1 MIKMLTLD
9 VIIFLVSCVV
19 LVFAGS
25 WLVKSL
31 SKIAYFLH
39 MSEFVIGFIVM
50 AFSTSIPELFVGI
63 TSAMAKN
70 SALALGTV
78 IGANIADLTFVI
90 GIAIILAGNI
100 KIESKKTQKDALYM
114 VFIAALPIV
123 LMLVGNELSRID
135 GLILIT
141 VFLFY
146 MYHLIKERR
155 GFKKEVEERVKH
167 WDIVLNVVIFIL
179 SLVLLFLSA
188 NFVVD
193 YATKISLE
201 LLLPPILVGLFIIAI
216 GTTLPELTFNIQA
229 VIKKHPEMAL
239 GDTMGSVVI
248 NSTLVLGVTSV
259 IYPITANFLLFFSS
273 ALLMLVIAFIFAT
286 FVESGKKLYLKEG
299 IALVLLYIFFIMIE
313 FYIKTIGG

>member
-1 MIKMLTLD
+1 MLALD
-9 VIIFLVSCVV
+9 VIVFLVSCVV

-39 MSEFVIGFIVM
+39 MSEFVIGFIIM

-78 IGANIADLTFVI
+78 IGANIIDLTIVI
-90 GIAIILAGNI
+90 GVAVILARGI
-100 KIESKKTQKDALYM
+100 KIPSKKTQKDALYM
-114 VFIAALPIV
+114 VFIAALPIG
-123 LMLVGNELSRID
+123 LMLMGNELSRLD
-135 GLILIT
+135 GVILIG

-146 MYHLIKERR
+146 VFHLIKERKE
-155 GFKKEVEERVKH
+155 FKKEIEERITH
-167 WDIVLNVVIFIL
+167 WDIVLNVIIFIL

-188 NFVVD
+188 EYVVY
-193 YATKISLE
+193 YATEISME
-201 LLLPPILVGLFIIAI
+201 LLLPPILVGLFIVSI
-216 GTTLPELTFNIQA
+216 GTTLPELTFDIQA

-239 GDTMGSVVI
+239 GDVIGSVVI
-248 NSTLVLGVTSV
+248 NSTLVLGITSI

-286 FVESGKKLYLKEG
+286 FVESGRKLYLKEG